1 MTAAPDERDVLQ
13 RALMDRA
20 RAQAERDME
29 KPPRRVAPRVIAVV
43 LALFVVTVVMLG
55 FDAFLTSVQKVLE
68 IQATE
73 PVPDPSEPIAAYA
86 VVEEAPAA
94 AEPGK

>member
-13 RALMDRA
+13 RELMDRA
-20 RAQAERDME
+20 RAQAERDKE
-29 KPPRRVAPRVIAVV
+29 KPPRRMAPRVVAVV
-43 LALFVVTVVMLG
+43 LALFVVTVVLLG

-86 VVEEAPAA
+86 VVEEAPVAA
-94 AEPGK
+94 QPGK